1 MSKRIK
7 EIILHKSIKDVN
19 FAKEVMSNLPK
30 QLFSDESEAMKY
42 IYTAIKRKAN
52 TTDHISSESLAIKIE
67 DLMSKNKCS
76 EDDITNTISYM
87 DSLLT
92 VELDDKDQSLNS
104 EIDKYVK
111 TELSKQV
118 LTEFIIE
125 NKQEDSDNLNELV
138 QKLKEIDVKNIGGN
152 SGEFIDFFE
161 DVEEKKNLLSHIS
174 KNKFPTGIYSID
186 EQIEGGI
193 ARGEVGLIMAPT
205 GRGKSLMASNLAKN
219 YVRSGLNVLY
229 IALEENMD
237 RMVLRAEQQML
248 GVDKNQLIS
257 QDMRLNEKFY
267 EAIQDKYKE
276 NRPYL
281 GNYYLSKHMPQQV
294 SPNDLE
300 QIIVNTTIKKDKRID
315 VVIIDYPHLMRNPY
329 ARSYSESDAGGK
341 LFEEIRR
348 LSQQYNFVCW
358 TLAQTNRTAYGA
370 DTITSEHVEGS
381 RKILNAVEVAFAV
394 NQKEEEF
401 KNGFLRL
408 YLDKIR
414 NSSNTGDRFVY
425 LKVEPSKMRVRD
437 ETEEEKVEHKQ
448 LLLDNKEQSNTFTK
462 KQDKVQAI
470 NNSFGGIEI

>member
-87 DSLLT
+87 DKLLT

-125 NKQEDSDNLNELV
+125 NKQEDADNLNELV

-161 DVEEKKNLLSHIS
+161 DIEEKKNLLSHIS

-329 ARSYSESDAGGK
+329 ARNYSESDAGGK

-414 NSSNTGDRFVY
+414 NSSNTGERFVY

-448 LLLDNKEQSNTFTK
+448 LLSDNKEQSNTFTK